1 MSERTIWRAL
11 IFHLFDHKMEINDD
25 KLFENKFDT
34 TEVCFFAKFGCVQLS
49 LIINNN
55 PKLALTFESILF
67 FANSYLIEWNSK
79 KWSKTFWTS
88 SLNLA
93 DKTKNKMLRFVA
105 QKKLEKT
112 ATKMAHTKHW
122 AIRFPHS
129 RRVPFLGPDPFQFV
143 LKSVNQFFS
152 PIFSINSF
160 HFHCHLSPPQPGDG
174 RRAEGILTAVADN
187 RQQQICSHQFL
198 FVILFACSLY
208 YLKALKRLSPKK
220 RKYK

>member
-34 TEVCFFAKFGCVQLS
+34 TEVCFFAKFGRVQLS
-49 LIINNN
+49 LIINNK
-55 PKLALTFESILF
+55 PKLALTFESIL

-79 KWSKTFWTS
+79 KWSKTFWTI
-88 SLNLA
+88 SLSLA

-122 AIRFPHS
+122 AHPLSPFTASSFSWTRPFSICIKISQSVLQSHLQHQFISFSLSFVTTPTRRRQTGGRNFDGGGGQQTTANIFTSVFVRHFIR
-129 RRVPFLGPDPFQFV
+129 VLFV
-143 LKSVNQFFS
+143 LF
-152 PIFSINSF
+152 
-160 HFHCHLSPPQPGDG
+160 
-174 RRAEGILTAVADN
+174 EG
-187 RQQQICSHQFL
+187 F
-198 FVILFACSLY
+198 
-208 YLKALKRLSPKK
+208 KAIEPKK
-220 RKYK
+220 AQI